1 MNRYGLQSN
10 DAAEIGADEIL
21 CDSPNSKGRV
31 SLKTF
36 RDLEAWKEGIE
47 LALLVYQYT
56 DRLPSYERFGICSQ
70 MCRAAVSSPSNIAE
84 GQCKSPR
91 SFLHHISHSRGSLQE
106 LMTLTVI
113 AERRHYGLAEELE
126 DIAKRADREGGLLFG
141 LSRSV
146 KV

>member
-1 MNRYGLQSN
+1 MPNHNREGF
-10 DAAEIGADEIL
+10 
-21 CDSPNSKGRV
+21 V
-31 SLKTF
+31 SATTF

-56 DRLPSYERFGICSQ
+56 DRLPSYERFGISSQ
-70 MCRAAVSSPSNIAE
+70 MCRAAVSVPFNIAE

-106 LMTLTVI
+106 LMTLMVI
-113 AERRHYGLAEELE
+113 AERRHYGVAEKLAE
-126 DIAKRADREGGLLFG
+126 IVQRADREGGLLFG

-146 KV
+146 RV

>member
-1 MNRYGLQSN
+1 MECFRITNR
-10 DAAEIGADEIL
+10 
-21 CDSPNSKGRV
+21 KGPV

-36 RDLEAWKEGIE
+36 RDLDAWKEGIE

-56 DRLPSYERFGICSQ
+56 DRLPSYERFGISSQ
-70 MCRAAVSSPSNIAE
+70 MCRAAVSIPSNIAE

-106 LMTLTVI
+106 LMTLMVI
-113 AERRHYGLAEELE
+113 AERRHYGVAEELAE
-126 DIAKRADREGGLLFG
+126 IAKRTDREGGLLFG

-146 KV
+146 RV